1 MASAT
6 RRGCAPPMGL
16 EQPANLQVVAQV
28 ARLRGD
34 LHHLHR
40 QTHHAAISRGQRG
53 SLLKVVVGNND
64 LGRPEFPEQRHA
76 ALLHRFD
83 LDVNPLATRA
93 HGGGENRR
101 LVGQCPLHHA
111 SRRRHSARGNGL
123 GKMQAHEHLVKLRF
137 KLRKVLEVI
146 EAQLVAHRPAG
157 NMDSKRLHR
166 AQGGR
171 GQSHK
176 DAWRARLGQNQVP
189 QSQEFFGS
197 NS

>member
-1 MASAT
+1 
-6 RRGCAPPMGL
+6 MGL
-16 EQPANLQVVAQV
+16 EQSPNLQVVAQI
-28 ARLRGD
+28 APLRGD

-40 QTHHAAISRGQRG
+40 QPYQPAINRSQW
-53 SLLKVVVGNND
+53 SSFLKVVVGNNN
-64 LGRPEFPEQRHA
+64 LGRAEFPEQGNA
-76 ALLHRFD
+76 TLLHRFD
-83 LDVNPLATRA
+83 LDVNPLAPGS
-93 HGGGENRR
+93 HSGGENRR
-101 LVGQCPLHHA
+101 LVGQCPRHHA
-111 SRRRHSARGNGL
+111 SSRRHSARGNGL

-146 EAQLVAHRPAG
+146 EPQLVAHRPAG